1 MKIQKLKHFLF
12 HLGNV
17 QLWERLASMVVGIRI
32 CWPAHTQTQTHTDT
46 HTHCTHP
53 LSLHLPDHRDMLTCT
68 YSDTHTQSTHPLSL
82 HLSDHNSKDS
92 SLGPPAPLATL
103 LFKQHTRH
111 TYIYSHM
118 QVYYHLSSINFSSS
132 LHEFYLPFK
141 LAAWQLFLNTNRY

>member
-1 MKIQKLKHFLF
+1 MDWLVIWCNSDDPQYVRVNLFLDYHWNENSKIKTLF
-12 HLGNV
+12 IPSWECTTLGK
-17 QLWERLASMVVGIRI
+17 ASEHGGRN
-32 CWPAHTQTQTHTDT
+32 
-46 HTHCTHP
+46 
-53 LSLHLPDHRDMLTCT
+53 RDMLTCT

-82 HLSDHNSKDS
+82 HLSDHNSKES